1 MSTPD
6 PGSLLDAV
14 RGVPGVAQVEWEPE
28 ADPDNPGALRLLL
41 EAGAD
46 EVAVATAVNRL
57 LRDRFG
63 LAVDVDRVRVVEET
77 VPAAAGPLDTGP
89 LDTGPLD
96 TGPLDTGPAPAP
108 APSSRQP
115 RLTIERLQLV
125 SEGLG
130 VTVTV
135 TLGLQGRQSM
145 GHAAGAASA
154 TGVHRAVAEATLE
167 AVAALV
173 GEQVRLE
180 VEHVEVVTNGAERT
194 VVVVAALLTSRGATR
209 LSGSSV
215 VREDVRQAVLRASL
229 AAVNRRVA
237 ALLAG
242 PGG

>member
-77 VPAAAGPLDTGP
+77 VPAAA
-89 LDTGPLD
+89 GPLD